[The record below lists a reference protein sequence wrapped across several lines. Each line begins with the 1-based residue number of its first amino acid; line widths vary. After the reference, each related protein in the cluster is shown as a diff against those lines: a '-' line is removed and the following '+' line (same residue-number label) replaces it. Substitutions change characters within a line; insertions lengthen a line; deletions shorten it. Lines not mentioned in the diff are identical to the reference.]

1 MRLWFRVKVPLK
13 KTAVGISLS
22 EPEGAEAPILR
33 RYFFAFFMATYDIQS
48 LWDEFN
54 KILGLIFG
62 SLGGVFLLGMVTQ
75 KANGKGAIIG
85 LSISFLIQILI
96 SYFQSV
102 HLLL

>member
-1 MRLWFRVKVPLK
+1 M
-13 KTAVGISLS
+13 
-22 EPEGAEAPILR
+22 
-33 RYFFAFFMATYDIQS
+33 
-48 LWDEFN
+48 
-54 KILGLIFG
+54 IFG

-102 HLLL
+102 HLLLYAATGVTSCFVSGYIASLFFTQKET